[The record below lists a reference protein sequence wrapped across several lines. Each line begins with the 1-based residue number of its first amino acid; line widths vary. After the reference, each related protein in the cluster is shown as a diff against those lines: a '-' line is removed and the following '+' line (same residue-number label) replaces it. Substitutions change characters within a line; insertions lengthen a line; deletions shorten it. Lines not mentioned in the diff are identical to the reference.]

1 MSDAVFSFR
10 ALYQELLKETGQLIL
25 MAEGRRDAY
34 RNVLLPWHDRA
45 LEGMAV
51 LRRYGSLEAMNW
63 RGGEP
68 DPCNEGNLNRYS
80 CLECLYAL
88 SRVSDILLLPFQ
100 PVHYCWENHIPAIQ
114 LEERSAWWRSLGMQ
128 EIDYP
133 SFHPFY
139 HEIVE
144 VEQAEDPDEPISLL
158 QTVWPG
164 FMLGYMLFCRSG
176 VRVRGGSRHIRKD
189 IAENSR
195 IYWTFARNNRPPRDG
210 SHGWGSN
217 SQWSTNFRRDYLDDD
232 AYCYNVDGEVDIHQP
247 DATDSGLSLPSSI
260 ELLTNRCFIVTPER
274 YYDEDFSFVT
284 YREPK

>member
-1 MSDAVFSFR
+1 MGDGVFSFR
-10 ALYQELLKETGQLIL
+10 ALYHQLLKETGQLL
-25 MAEGRRDAY
+25 LLAEGGRDAY

-51 LRRYGSLEAMNW
+51 LGQYGSREAMSW
-63 RGGEP
+63 PRGAA
-68 DPCNEGNLNRYS
+68 DPCNEGNRNRYS

-100 PVHYCWENHIPAIQ
+100 PVRYFWEDHIPTIQ

-128 EIDYP
+128 EINHAT
-133 SFHPFY
+133 FHPFY

-164 FMLGYMLFCRSG
+164 FMLGHMLFCRAG
-176 VRVRGGSRHIRKD
+176 VRVRGGMTHVRKD

-195 IYWTFARNNRPPRDG
+195 IYWTFARNNRPPRDH
-210 SHGWGSN
+210 SHGWGHN
-217 SQWSTNFRRDYLDDD
+217 SQWSTDFRRDYLGDD
-232 AYCYNVDGEVDIHQP
+232 AYYYNVDGEVDMHHP
-247 DATDSGLSLPSSI
+247 DATEPGLSLASRI
-260 ELLTNRCFIVTPER
+260 ELLTHRCFVVTPER
-274 YYDEDFSFVT
+274 FYDEEFGLVS
-284 YREPK
+284 YREPR